1 MDNLPPQKPLPKK
14 SCIITLMFAIE
25 SDKDALDI
33 KQQFNEVVK
42 DIKDKRFTFQ
52 IIES

>member
-1 MDNLPPQKPLPKK
+1 MDTPQTPPMPKK
-14 SCIITLMFAIE
+14 VCMVQLMFPIDN
-25 SDKDALDI
+25 DKDALDV
-33 KQQFNEVVK
+33 KQQIDAVIK